1 MQTSLAE
8 DKWDLEIEPVSGW
21 FEMNWRELWQ
31 YRDLLMLLVR
41 RDVMSTYKQTVLGP
55 LWFFIQPIL
64 TTLTYV
70 VIFGNL
76 AGISTGGV
84 PKILFYLAG
93 ITLWNYFQDCLLK
106 TSNTFVLNQSLFGK
120 VYFPRLLAPLSVIVS
135 SLFKLL
141 VQLVLF
147 FIAWIYFLVQPQSS
161 VVPNI
166 TLLLFPFYLLLMSGL
181 GFGLG
186 ILVSS
191 MTTRYRDLRYLVQF
205 GVQLLMYATP
215 IVYPLEI
222 APEKYRWLIQLNPI
236 TNVVEA
242 FKYSFLGSGYFTV
255 SGLLYSFGCMLLL
268 LLVSIV
274 VFNRVEKTFMDSI

>member
-41 RDVMSTYKQTVLGP
+41 RDVVSTYKQTVLGP

-76 AGISTGGV
+76 AGISTGGA

>member
-1 MQTSLAE
+1 ME
-8 DKWDLEIEPVSGW
+8 DQWDLEIEPVSGW
-21 FEMNWRELWQ
+21 FDLNWRELWQ

-41 RDVMSTYKQTVLGP
+41 RDVVSTYKQTVLGP
-55 LWFFIQPIL
+55 LWFFIQPLL

-106 TSNTFVLNQSLFGK
+106 TSNTFVINQSLFGK
-120 VYFPRLLAPLSVIVS
+120 VYFPRLLAPLSVIIS

-147 FIAWIYFLVQPQSS
+147 FIAWAYFMIQPQSS
-161 VVPNI
+161 VVPNS

-181 GFGLG
+181 GFSLG
-186 ILVSS
+186 ILISS

-255 SGLLYSFGCMLLL
+255 GGLAYSFVCMLLL
-268 LLVSIV
+268 LLVSVV